1 MEGEMITRRTRTIGW
16 IDGQLLPLIESNM
29 IRPNALVHVHDDGIG
44 FLFEFRVAGD
54 PEAKG
59 LHVRA
64 PHARVILWMMLTDIL
79 ARDRCGRDYLNI
91 RDQLTTI
98 GFFNLN

>member
-1 MEGEMITRRTRTIGW
+1 MITRRTCSIFW
-16 IDGQLLPLIESNM
+16 IADQLVPLIEAGT
-29 IRPNALVHVHDDGIG
+29 IRPNALVHTRDDGIG

-54 PEAKG
+54 PEPKG
-59 LHVRA
+59 LHVRS
-64 PHARVILWMMLTDIL
+64 PHARMILWVMLTDIL